1 MPSVFEECTRAVV
14 QKMDPGGDMIPVR
27 SLFDAD
33 RFHCFYLVREKRGFF
48 GSRYCRTD
56 LTLMDIL
63 EREEGEGLCDE
74 LDSGLQDQKAE
85 FQILDT
91 VDSKGKLTVKLPK
104 EITITGEL
112 QGSHEHKMK
121 ILKNQVPQQ
130 YLDTL
135 VNRQLKK
142 KLPPSFQSIRAR
154 RENLYLVTETL
165 KTAKEET
172 LKSQR
177 WYRFWSQ
184 IYPGDL
190 NYERKHPREETIP
203 PNWVLGYRIKQLI
216 FPNEEE
222 LSICFQGKT
231 KSFPEEKGGG
241 LSCLGRSLN
250 SEGSRNMKE
259 KVQDMVISLQDL
271 TEEERRDVL
280 SSLTK
285 CLSNDDIDLEQRVF
299 EALISGELQMEGSS
313 GPLLSSLFN
322 IAGILIEARAE
333 TILDFLDAL
342 IELSEKQLVAE
353 GLEKGTLPLL
363 KDQVESMLEQ
373 VWDKQASNPH
383 DVSCDLEARTL
394 CALYATVSI
403 LLQLSSEPTS
413 ASS

>member
-1 MPSVFEECTRAVV
+1 MPPIHSDPCYPSLTRTNLLALRGYSPCSPVLSCPNQYFVLVSLCPEGKPVVSMFVFSTGPGATCDKGLTDFTNFSLLTPST
-14 QKMDPGGDMIPVR
+14 QK
-27 SLFDAD
+27 
-33 RFHCFYLVREKRGFF
+33 
-48 GSRYCRTD
+48 
-56 LTLMDIL
+56 
-63 EREEGEGLCDE
+63 
-74 LDSGLQDQKAE
+74 
-85 FQILDT
+85 
-91 VDSKGKLTVKLPK
+91 
-104 EITITGEL
+104 
-112 QGSHEHKMK
+112 
-121 ILKNQVPQQ
+121 
-130 YLDTL
+130 
-135 VNRQLKK
+135 LKK

-184 IYPGDL
+184 IYLGDL

-222 LSICFQGKT
+222 MSICFQGKT

-241 LSCLGRSLN
+241 SSCLGRSLN

-259 KVQDMVISLQDL
+259 KVQAMVISLQDL

-285 CLSNDDIDLEQRVF
+285 CLSDDEYLEDLEQRVF

-322 IAGILIEARAE
+322 IAGVLIEARAE

-353 GLEKGTLPLL
+353 CLEKGTLPLL

>member
-222 LSICFQGKT
+222 LR
-231 KSFPEEKGGG
+231 
-241 LSCLGRSLN
+241 RSLN

>member
-63 EREEGEGLCDE
+63 ERKEGEVLCDE

-121 ILKNQVPQQ
+121 ILKNQISQQ

-135 VNRQLKK
+135 VNRKLKK

-184 IYPGDL
+184 IYLGDL
-190 NYERKHPREETIP
+190 NYERK
-203 PNWVLGYRIKQLI
+203 
-216 FPNEEE
+216 
-222 LSICFQGKT
+222 
-231 KSFPEEKGGG
+231 
-241 LSCLGRSLN
+241 
-250 SEGSRNMKE
+250 
-259 KVQDMVISLQDL
+259 
-271 TEEERRDVL
+271 
-280 SSLTK
+280 
-285 CLSNDDIDLEQRVF
+285 VF

-322 IAGILIEARAE
+322 IAGVLIEARAE

-353 GLEKGTLPLL
+353 CLEKGTLPLL

>member
-63 EREEGEGLCDE
+63 ERKEGEVLCDE

-121 ILKNQVPQQ
+121 ILKNQISQQ

-135 VNRQLKK
+135 VNRKLKK

-184 IYPGDL
+184 IYLGDL

-222 LSICFQGKT
+222 MR
-231 KSFPEEKGGG
+231 
-241 LSCLGRSLN
+241 RSLN

-259 KVQDMVISLQDL
+259 KVQAMVISLQDL

-285 CLSNDDIDLEQRVF
+285 CLSDDEYLEDLEQRVF

-322 IAGILIEARAE
+322 IAGVLIEARAE

-353 GLEKGTLPLL
+353 CLEKGTLPLL